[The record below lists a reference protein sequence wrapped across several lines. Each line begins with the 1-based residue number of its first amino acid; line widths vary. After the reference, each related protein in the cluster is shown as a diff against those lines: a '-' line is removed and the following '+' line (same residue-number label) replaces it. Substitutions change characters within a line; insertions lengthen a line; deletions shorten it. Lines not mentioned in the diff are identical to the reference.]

1 MNNLRL
7 SIQEIA
13 DLKEGRRSL
22 EEIEKTHDG
31 TSMGTIGPILDEL
44 CRTKGTKKQVLAFDE
59 NGKRVY
65 KIDDDDRKNDIGI
78 QHLEQNISD
87 IDGEKKN
94 LHGVVSENRMLSG
107 RTVTDIRYHGGELN
121 IPNYNQLKSLC
132 TTNEDGDYLL
142 RSYTMISDNNS
153 RMTFIK
159 NNNFDKSNHKDY
171 RQICKDIGKESK
183 KYNKE
188 YNSRVAE
195 LVKEKREAAGY
206 TDLYIREHGI
216 TMTEMQPFYSA
227 AEKQALKEVGSWEDR
242 VMKEKG
248 FIGKLENCNV
258 KFRMGYKY
266 TRE

>member
-1 MNNLRL
+1 MKKNSLKL
-7 SIQEIA
+7 TIKEIA
-13 DLKEGRRSL
+13 DLKEGRKTL

-59 NGKRVY
+59 NGKKVY
-65 KIDDDDRKNDIGI
+65 EIDDNGKNDNGI
-78 QHLEQNISD
+78 QHLERDISS

-94 LHGVVSENRMLSG
+94 LHGVVSENRTLSG
-107 RTVTDIRYHGGELN
+107 RTVADIEYNDGELN
-121 IPNYNQLKSLC
+121 IPDYNQLKSLC

-142 RSYTMISDNNS
+142 RSYTMISDNGS

-159 NNNFDKSNHKDY
+159 NNNFDKSNHKEY

-195 LVKEKREAAGY
+195 LVKEKREEAGY
-206 TDLYIREHGI
+206 INIREQGI
-216 TMTEMQPFYSA
+216 TLDELQPIYRA

-242 VMKEKG
+242 VMKGKG
-248 FIGKLENCNV
+248 FTDKLENCNV
-258 KFRMGYKY
+258 KFRMSYKY
-266 TRE
+266 TKE

>member
-1 MNNLRL
+1 MKDLRL

-22 EEIEKTHDG
+22 EDIEKTHDG

-44 CRTKGTKKQVLAFDE
+44 CRMKGTKKQVLAYDE

-65 KIDDDDRKNDIGI
+65 KIDDEGKNDIGI
-78 QHLEQNISD
+78 QHLEQNISK
-87 IDGEKKN
+87 INGEKKN
-94 LHGVVSENRMLSG
+94 LHGVVSENITLSG
-107 RTVTDIRYHGGELN
+107 RTAADIRYSGGELN
-121 IPNYNQLKSLC
+121 IPDYNQLKSLC

-142 RSYTMISDNNS
+142 RSYTMISENNS

-188 YNSRVAE
+188 YNSRVSE
-195 LVKEKREAAGY
+195 LVKEKREEAGY

-216 TMTEMQPFYSA
+216 TMTEMQPFYKA
-227 AEKQALKEVGSWEDR
+227 AKKQAAKEVGSWEDR
-242 VMKEKG
+242 VMKDTGLIDRLEK
-248 FIGKLENCNV
+248 CNV

-266 TRE
+266 TKD